1 MAKGGK
7 EHREAQIIIRD
18 YYRRLGKIAIIEG
31 FLGGKHIDVLV
42 YDLKTGKTMA
52 VEYQTGMANALR
64 NIFID
69 SQLCHEVIIISS
81 KQTVISS
88 IKAKAK
94 MTFNSG
100 QYNKLEFRLLKD
112 FIPHERKETA
122 SNIAE

>member
-31 FLGGKHIDVLV
+31 YLGGKHIDILV
-42 YDLKTGKTMA
+42 YDQATGKMTA

-69 SQLCHEVIIISS
+69 CQLCHSVVIVSS
-81 KQTVISS
+81 KQTVISG

-100 QYNKLEFRLLKD
+100 QCNKLEFRLLKE
-112 FIPHERKETA
+112 FIPHGRKETT